1 MGRQRIRARKYIYI
15 CLAGLMLFASG
26 GCAILGRVAERD
38 EAREA
43 LRLGQKLL
51 ARDDYEGSLREQ
63 QKALSLS
70 MGRPPADEAL
80 FHMGLIYA
88 HSGNPKKDYR
98 KAVGLFQSL
107 TRDYPGS
114 PLLEQAKIWIG
125 VLEASE
131 RLAQTNE
138 KLSEML
144 ERLKKVDVEI
154 EQKRREKGR

>member
-1 MGRQRIRARKYIYI
+1 MGRQRIQARKYIYF
-15 CLAGLMLFASG
+15 CLAGLMLLASG
-26 GCAILGRVAERD
+26 GCAILRQVAERD

-43 LRLGQKLL
+43 VRRGQKLL
-51 ARDDYEGSLREQ
+51 GQGDYEGALREQ
-63 QKALSLS
+63 QQALSLS

-98 KAVGLFQSL
+98 KALGYFRSL

-114 PLLEQAKIWIG
+114 PLLEQAKIWVG

-131 RLAQTNE
+131 RLAQANE
-138 KLSEML
+138 KLNEML
-144 ERLKKVDVEI
+144 ERLKKVDVDI